1 MVRELI
7 LGVLALCGFLGS
19 LTSHAERPERLRLI
33 GVVPS
38 GFEQTLQLHF
48 THFKVDEYTAS
59 ANHDAVKNTRI
70 RLEQHRGP
78 LPLDLAGTLK
88 HYESTNMARCQAP
101 ERTTIF
107 QALNRITKP
116 PSCLRSA
123 LNEHT
128 LTLAICG
135 LPKPFWLMPYIL

>member
-7 LGVLALCGFLGS
+7 VGVLALYGFLGS

-123 LNEHT
+123 LSERT

-135 LPKPFWLMPYIL
+135 